1 VLASLR
7 SAAVF
12 GVDAYP
18 VHIEVD
24 VAFGLP
30 HFTMVGL
37 PDATVRESRDR
48 VRSAIRNCGF
58 EFPHHRITVN
68 LAPADVRKAGSS
80 FDLPIALGLLATS
93 GPLTRRA
100 VDDTVIV
107 GELSLDGGIN
117 GIRGVLPIAIAA
129 RRLGLTRLL
138 LPPQNAAEA
147 SVVEGLDICVARS
160 LPEAVDALNRPEEA
174 RRAPVSP
181 PVMAVSGTHRDGDL
195 ADVRGQLL
203 ARRALE
209 VAAAGG
215 HNLLLTG
222 PPGAGKTM
230 MARRL
235 GTILPPLTFDEALEC
250 TAIHSVAGT
259 LPAGVG
265 LLTERP
271 FRAPHHTVSNVAL
284 VGGGA
289 IPRPGEI
296 SLAHNGVLFL
306 DEIPEFNRGAL
317 EVLRQPL
324 EEGRV
329 TIARATRTAVFP
341 AHFVLVAAM
350 NPCPCGFSGDERRP
364 CRCTPTQI
372 AKYRGRLSGPLRDRI
387 DLIVEVPAVPV
398 SDIVGGE
405 PGEPSAAVRQRV
417 EAARTTQHVRYASAS
432 VRTNA
437 DLRGSLVGEVCRP
450 DAAGRDLVRRAVMRM
465 GLSARGYDRVLK
477 VARTIADLAGA
488 HNVTSGHV
496 AEALQYRLVE

>member
-1 VLASLR
+1 MLR

-18 VHIEVD
+18 VDIEVD
-24 VAFGLP
+24 VSFGLP

-48 VRSAIRNCGF
+48 VRSAIRNSGYD
-58 EFPHHRITVN
+58 FPHHRITVN

-80 FDLPIALGLLATS
+80 FDLPIALGLLAVS
-93 GPLTRRA
+93 GSLTRRS
-100 VDDTVIV
+100 VTDTVVV

-129 RRLGLTRLL
+129 RRLGLKRLL

-147 SVVEGLDICVARS
+147 CVVEGLEVCRVRS
-160 LPEAVDALNRPEEA
+160 LTEAVDALNRPDEA
-174 RRAPVSP
+174 PLAQPIEADASAPTSD
-181 PVMAVSGTHRDGDL
+181 DGDL
-195 ADVRGQLL
+195 ADVRGQLF

-235 GTILPPLTFDEALEC
+235 GGILPPLTFDEALEC

-259 LPAGVG
+259 LPNGTG
-265 LLTERP
+265 LLTQRP
-271 FRAPHHTVSNVAL
+271 FRAPHHTISNVAL

-306 DEIPEFNRGAL
+306 DEMPEFDRRVL

-324 EEGRV
+324 EEGHV
-329 TIARATRTAVFP
+329 TIARAARTAVFP
-341 AHFVLVAAM
+341 ARFVLVAAM
-350 NPCPCGFSGDERRP
+350 NPCPCGFSGDDRRS
-364 CRCTPTQI
+364 CRCTPAQI
-372 AKYRGRLSGPLRDRI
+372 ARYRGRLSGPLRDRI

-398 SDIVGGE
+398 ASIAE
-405 PGEPSAAVRQRV
+405 TAPGEDSGVVRERV
-417 EAARTTQHVRYASAS
+417 CAARLRQQARRPETGA
-432 VRTNA
+432 RTNA
-437 DLRGSLVGEVCRP
+437 ELRGRAGVHACRP
-450 DAAGRDLVRRAVMRM
+450 DAAGRDLLKRAVERF

-477 VARTIADLAGA
+477 VARTIADLGDVERVGA
-488 HNVTSGHV
+488 DHV